1 MNTYIQGKKIFTT
14 LFFFID
20 MKLLFISRNRGCYI
34 WYQSSGCY
42 SGDRNDYMVLECV
55 SGWWEQGKE
64 PGLIHPQF
72 GEVARVFVMK
82 VIQTG
87 IPWQTPPLIYLQH
100 QCTQKGA
107 SQWDFEMIRCPVTQ
121 MYCKPQ
127 GKNKGCLDCKLTTW
141 EIKVKKFMHMV
152 K

>member
-1 MNTYIQGKKIFTT
+1 MNIYIYNNYSVFQLTWDCCFYLGIGDVTV
-14 LFFFID
+14 
-20 MKLLFISRNRGCYI
+20 

-42 SGDRNDYMVLECV
+42 SGDRNDYMILKCV
-55 SGWWEQGKE
+55 SGWWEQGNE

-72 GEVARVFVMK
+72 GEVTRVFEMK
-82 VIQTG
+82 VIQTR

-100 QCTQKGA
+100 QCTLKVA

-121 MYCKPQ
+121 MYCKPR